1 MANKIKKLKKLSLW
15 AEIYGNLVNQGLLES
30 ESGDGFIFYNRGIK
44 YSSATLSA
52 LAEHC
57 DLIVEPLSAIR
68 VFVKEPKLLDRRIRC
83 NWNTF
88 FGEISR
94 WESRIL
100 RQNFGFIFD
109 VKYKSK
115 DTFEYSRFTYATY
128 DDYILDRNYVCYVMF
143 NDDYFWM
150 DRVI

>member
-1 MANKIKKLKKLSLW
+1 MVKKVKKLKKLSLW
-15 AEIYGNLVNQGLLES
+15 AEIYGNLVNQGLLEA
-30 ESGDGFIFYNRGIK
+30 ESGEGFIFSSRGIK

-57 DLIVEPLSAIR
+57 DLIVEPISAIR
-68 VFVKEPKLLDRRIRC
+68 VFVKEPKLFNRRIRC
-83 NWNTF
+83 DLSTF
-88 FGEISR
+88 FGEMSL

-100 RQNFGFIFD
+100 RKDFGYIFG
-109 VKYKSK
+109 VKYKSNEF
-115 DTFEYSRFTYATY
+115 DYSRFTYDSY
-128 DDYILDRNYVCYVMF
+128 GDYILDRNYVCYIRF